1 MPRAR
6 SSSTR
11 RAARSRR
18 SLELAELNRLRRARR
33 RARRLQARLLA
44 VVAERALERAPVVG
58 PPIDDAE
65 RAGDDAVAAA
75 VADVG
80 LDEDAAELGADDRS
94 GRARLEAAG
103 VLAVLADVGR
113 EIPPERIAPV
123 AAVGGRAPA
132 VAALDEL
139 DVPPG
144 RVAEAAGVVV
154 REARCSAKPS
164 SGTSFHSLHATS
176 QALQPMQSVESVRK
190 AVVGHAVP
198 APSTSARRQR
208 PSTSMI
214 RTFGSSEIATRSLTT
229 SPRDEA
235 AAAEVI
241 RQADLVNDAAVDRRA
256 AHARRDE
263 RARLDRAARRRR
275 RVTHVAVRDADL
287 AAPARARSRRRA
299 PAAARRDATACAT
312 CRRPC
317 DVRSAGRS

>member
-18 SLELAELNRLRRARR
+18 SLELAELNRLRRTGG
-33 RARRLQARLLA
+33 RARRLQAGLLA
-44 VVAERALERAPVVG
+44 VVAERALERPSVVG

-94 GRARLEAAG
+94 GRARFEAAG

-113 EIPPERIAPV
+113 EVPAERVAPV
-123 AAVGGRAPA
+123 AAVGGVRRHL
-132 VAALDEL
+132 AALDEL
-139 DVPPG
+139 HVPPR
-144 RVAEAAGVVV
+144 RVAEARRCCRTRSPVQ
-154 REARCSAKPS
+154 REPS
-164 SGTSFHSLHATS
+164 SGTPFHSLHATS
-176 QALQPMQSVESVRK
+176 HALQPMQSVESVRK
-190 AVVGHAVP
+190 AVAGSLVR
-198 APSTSARRQR
+198 APSRCRAA

-235 AAAEVI
+235 APAEMI
-241 RQADLVNDAAVDRRA
+241 RQADLVDDAAVRSMSGCMRGVTQ
-256 AHARRDE
+256 

-275 RVTHVAVRDADL
+275 C
-287 AAPARARSRRRA
+287 APSRRSRRRSRA
-299 PAAARRDATACAT
+299 ASSGEISQKSSGCSSARCDSVRDIPPA
-312 CRRPC
+312 
-317 DVRSAGRS
+317 V